1 MIVSASLVLMWV
13 QACGKQ
19 RQLSIADLW
28 ALLQKHT
35 PTLRGYK
42 ERIFDSW
49 LRLSINDLRIFS
61 T

>member
-1 MIVSASLVLMWV
+1 MWV